1 MSNFMSEVNLSV
13 TLAVEELQQRLEC
26 VNEPQRNI
34 IGMYLVGYSMD
45 EIAQKHGVST
55 GLVESSIK
63 SFLDSLK

>member
-1 MSNFMSEVNLSV
+1 MSNFMSEVSLSV

-26 VNEPQRNI
+26 VNEPQRDI

-55 GLVESSIK
+55 DLVESSIK

>member
-1 MSNFMSEVNLSV
+1 MSEVNLSV

-26 VNEPQRNI
+26 VNEPQRDI
-34 IGMYLVGYSMD
+34 IGMYLVGYCAD

-55 GLVESSIK
+55 DLVESSIK

>member
-26 VNEPQRNI
+26 VNEPQRDI

-55 GLVESSIK
+55 DLVESSIK

>member
-1 MSNFMSEVNLSV
+1 MSEVNLSV

-26 VNEPQRNI
+26 VNEPQRDI
-34 IGMYLVGYSMD
+34 VGMYLVGYSMD

-55 GLVESSIK
+55 DLVESSIK

>member
-26 VNEPQRNI
+26 VNEPQRDI

-45 EIAQKHGVST
+45 EIAQKHGVSIEF
-55 GLVESSIK
+55 VESSIK

>member
-26 VNEPQRNI
+26 VNEPQRDI